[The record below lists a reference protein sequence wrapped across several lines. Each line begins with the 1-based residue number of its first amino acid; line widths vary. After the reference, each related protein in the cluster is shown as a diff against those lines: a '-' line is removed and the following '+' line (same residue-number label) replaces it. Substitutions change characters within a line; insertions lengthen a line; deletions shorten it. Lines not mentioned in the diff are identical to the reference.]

1 MKIPNQSFLHKFL
14 PDNQLSGI
22 EVAAAQAAAPIALH

>member
-14 PDNQLSGI
+14 PDNQLGGI
-22 EVAAAQAAAPIALH
+22 EVAAMQAVAPIDLH